1 VPVTRSSGST
11 AFVGDSGTRAMPA
24 MPGAAGVSEGPADT
38 RKHIPVETAC
48 YVFKAAV
55 WPQSRAIV
63 RIVCEL
69 LMVWC
74 THSHWVRETSLSI
87 SKPAGGP
94 RLVPRD
100 SIWSEHLSSS
110 SAHGQS
116 PGGAKMVQ
124 PSRTGRYMTW

>member
-1 VPVTRSSGST
+1 MPVTRSSGST

-87 SKPAGGP
+87 SDRASFPETRSGL
-94 RLVPRD
+94 R
-100 SIWSEHLSSS
+100 SEHLSSS

>member
-1 VPVTRSSGST
+1 MPVTRSSGST

-74 THSHWVRETSLSI
+74 THSHWVRETSLSM
-87 SKPAGGP
+87 SSRPGDRASFPETRSG
-94 RLVPRD
+94 
-100 SIWSEHLSSS
+100 LSTFRRR
-110 SAHGQS
+110 ARMARAPEAPKWFS
-116 PGGAKMVQ
+116 PVE
-124 PSRTGRYMTW
+124 RVDT

>member
-1 VPVTRSSGST
+1 
-11 AFVGDSGTRAMPA
+11 MPA

-69 LMVWC
+69 LMVRGARIRTGC
-74 THSHWVRETSLSI
+74 GKQAYLSN
-87 SKPAGGP
+87 KPAGGP

-100 SIWSEHLSSS
+100 GSGGRWMAAHLSRSLTYFRS
-110 SAHGQS
+110 CVNGLTKNRFANA
-116 PGGAKMVQ
+116 PPPPA
-124 PSRTGRYMTW
+124 

>member
-1 VPVTRSSGST
+1 
-11 AFVGDSGTRAMPA
+11 MPA

-87 SKPAGGP
+87 KQAGRGTAP
-94 RLVPRD
+94 RSPRRQRRPMD
-100 SIWSEHLSSS
+100 
-110 SAHGQS
+110 
-116 PGGAKMVQ
+116 
-124 PSRTGRYMTW
+124 GRAPLAQLDVLQVLRERVDKEPVRKRATAAGVMN

>member
-1 VPVTRSSGST
+1 MPVTRSSGST

-87 SKPAGGP
+87 SSRPGDRASFPETRSGL
-94 RLVPRD
+94 R
-100 SIWSEHLSSS
+100 SEHLSSS
-110 SAHGQS
+110 SARMARAPEAPKWFS
-116 PGGAKMVQ
+116 PVE
-124 PSRTGRYMTW
+124 RVDT